1 MDLFAKVL
9 LTVVELSGGWVDFVH
24 RWLVLVRPMTRNE
37 PSPAAFVPAL
47 DPGVGAERAPAVAH
61 EGAAGHLHLAD
72 EVPAVGQRAGANRV
86 TMSIRPLITKTCWPI
101 DLR

>member
-1 MDLFAKVL
+1 MSA
-9 LTVVELSGGWVDFVH
+9 GGLI
-24 RWLVLVRPMTRNE
+24 LVSAIGRCNGVT
-37 PSPAAFVPAL
+37 FVPAPN
-47 DPGVGAERAPAVAH
+47 PGVGAERAPAVAH